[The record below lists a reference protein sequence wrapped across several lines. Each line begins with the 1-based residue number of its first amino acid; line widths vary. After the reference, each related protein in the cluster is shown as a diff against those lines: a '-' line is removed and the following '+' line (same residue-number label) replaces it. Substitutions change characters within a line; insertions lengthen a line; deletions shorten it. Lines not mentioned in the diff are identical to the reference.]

1 MNDIKFTDS
10 DYAKMEKIA
19 TEKLGWSF
27 EDKCGMNIK
36 ELVENPDKGKEALFK
51 ARGYSGF
58 VDTIKINK
66 ILSYL
71 NDPDWKEVLKSKLS

>member
-1 MNDIKFTDS
+1 MDITFTDS
-10 DYAKMEKIA
+10 DYVRMEKISR
-19 TEKLGWSF
+19 EKLGWSF
-27 EDKCGMNIK
+27 EDRFGMSIK
-36 ELVENPDKGKEALFK
+36 EMVEDPYKGKETLLK
-51 ARGYSGF
+51 VRGYSGF

>member
-1 MNDIKFTDS
+1 MDITFTNS
-10 DYAKMEKIA
+10 DYVRMEKIA

-27 EDKCGMNIK
+27 EARFGMNIK
-36 ELVENPDKGKEALFK
+36 EMVEDPIKGKETLIK
-51 ARGYSGF
+51 VRGYSGF